1 MTPVTG
7 STGTTG
13 PTSDTQAATA
23 TVLLSAFKF
32 KFWLI
37 RGPARGW
44 LPRLQNPRRNQYK
57 PTSKPPSKPVQARKC
72 FANRI
77 IAQSEPECQKKNERN
92 LTSYGGK
99 QPENRTSCPDP
110 PAVKMALR
118 NRHGSSRFS
127 LASPLPP
134 AAHDAHHF
142 CLKALPPPEGAL
154 CPFGTSWIWIPSRR

>member
-57 PTSKPPSKPVQARKC
+57 P
-72 FANRI
+72 RI

-99 QPENRTSCPDP
+99 QPENRTSCPGP